1 MAAHRSLRERE
12 SSPGFL
18 AGGGEMGRLIRAMD
32 WSRTPLGPVESWPQ
46 SLRSAVSIM
55 LPSKA
60 QIALFWGEELIGLY
74 NDAYRPVFGAKHP
87 VALGRPIRE
96 AWAELWRAGL
106 AEIFGNVLAT
116 GEAFWARDMP
126 FYMER
131 HGYPEETYFDVSYD
145 PIRDESGRVGGL
157 FCIVS
162 ETTGRVLGARRLRT
176 LRDLA
181 RIAQDAREVGQVWSA
196 AAAVLTDAPEDIP
209 FALLYE
215 AQPGGGA
222 RLAAAVRM
230 DAGTAPAPLELAG
243 HATSWPLGP
252 VARVLRNADL
262 APFGDLVA
270 GPWPER
276 IHEAVVL
283 PIAGPDAHPAAYL
296 VCGVGARRRV
306 DDDYFDFFTLAASN
320 IANAFATV
328 HKAESERRRAEMLA
342 ELDRA
347 KTQFFSNV
355 SHEFRTPLT
364 LMLGPLED
372 ALADMRA
379 PLDAAQ
385 RERVELAHRNGL
397 RLQKLVNTLL
407 DYSRIEAGRARA
419 SYRPTDLAT
428 FTRELASTFRSAA
441 DKAGLRL
448 DIDCPPLTHP
458 VYVDHDMWEKI
469 VFNLLS
475 NALKFTFDGSI
486 GIALREERRD
496 VVLEVRDTGTGI
508 PAAELPRIFERFHRV
523 EGARSRTH
531 EGTGI
536 GLSLVEE
543 LVKLH
548 GGTIA
553 ATSREAEGTRFRVR
567 IPTGREHLAA
577 EHVVEEPAA
586 APAVF
591 TSARAFVEEATRWL
605 GDPHEA
611 GPQTDPGVQP
621 AKPRRPRIVLADD
634 NADMRAYVA
643 RLLRDRYDVEA
654 VADGEEAL
662 AAVRER
668 GAELL
673 LTDVMMPRLD
683 GIGLARRLRADA
695 RTRNL
700 PIIMLSARAGEE
712 SRIEGHEAGA
722 DDYLYKP
729 FTARELQGRVAA
741 RLELSAL
748 QRQLDQERQDMSAMF
763 AETPVGI
770 AVIRG
775 PELVFDFVNQPY
787 CDAIGGRDVTGMRL
801 LDAMPELARQGFDAL
816 LHQVMATGKPF
827 VGREMPVQLERGN
840 GVENVFFTYIYAP
853 LRGPQGTFERVI
865 VICSDVTESVRA
877 RERVEKLAAEAHA
890 ELAERRRIEAALKE
904 SDRRKDE
911 FLATLAHELRNPL
924 APLRNAMEL
933 ARVPRLGAPQRERI
947 HQVMERQM
955 GHLVRLVD
963 DLMEVSRISR
973 GALELRREH
982 VELAAV
988 LHNAVETSTPLLQAG
1003 GHTLEIANVPPL
1015 WVDGDPVRL
1024 AQILSN
1030 LLNNAAKYTPDG
1042 GRVRIAVEADAATAS
1057 ISVTDNGVGI
1067 DAEDLPRLFEMF
1079 RRGDPSRRRDQTG
1092 LGIGLALAQRLARMH
1107 GGGIEVRS
1115 EGPGRGSCFTLHLPL
1130 ARVGAPAS
1138 EVAATNAAQLPAMPV
1153 LIVDDN
1159 ADAADTL
1166 QLVLEH
1172 LGLDPVLAR
1181 DGPQALEA
1189 FAAAPAS
1196 VVLLDIGMPGMDG
1209 YEVARRI
1216 RGLPGG
1222 REATLVALTGWGQES
1237 DRRLAVEAGIDHH
1250 FTKPADPRTLESLL
1264 RSLAARR
1271 GLGSPP

>member
-1 MAAHRSLRERE
+1 
-12 SSPGFL
+12 
-18 AGGGEMGRLIRAMD
+18 
-32 WSRTPLGPVESWPQ
+32 V
-46 SLRSAVSIM
+46 
-55 LPSKA
+55 
-60 QIALFWGEELIGLY
+60 
-74 NDAYRPVFGAKHP
+74 
-87 VALGRPIRE
+87 
-96 AWAELWRAGL
+96 
-106 AEIFGNVLAT
+106 
-116 GEAFWARDMP
+116 
-126 FYMER
+126 
-131 HGYPEETYFDVSYD
+131 
-145 PIRDESGRVGGL
+145 

-162 ETTGRVLGARRLRT
+162 ETTERVVGARRLRT

-181 RIAQDAREVGQVWSA
+181 RIPQDAREVGHVWSA
-196 AAAVLTDAPEDIP
+196 AASVLTEAPEDIP

-215 AQPGGGA
+215 AQADGRA

-230 DAGTAPAPLELAG
+230 EAGTACAPAELSG
-243 HATSWPLGP
+243 NTTSWPLGDG
-252 VARVLRNADL
+252 ARVLRNEEL
-262 APFGDLVA
+262 APCGDLVA
-270 GPWPER
+270 GPWPEPIR
-276 IHEAVVL
+276 EAVML

-296 VCGVGARRRV
+296 VCGVSARRRL

-372 ALADMRA
+372 ALAETAA
-379 PLDAAQ
+379 PLDPAQ

-419 SYRPTDLAT
+419 SYRPTDLAA
-428 FTRELASTFRSAA
+428 FTRELASTFRSAV

-448 DIDCPPLTHP
+448 DIECAPLAHA

-475 NALKFTFDGSI
+475 NALKFTFAGGI
-486 GIALREERRD
+486 GIALREERGH
-496 VVLEVRDTGTGI
+496 VELEVRDTGTGI
-508 PAAELPRIFERFHRV
+508 PAAELPLIFERFHRV

-536 GLSLVEE
+536 GLSLVQE

-553 ATSREAEGTRFRVR
+553 VASHEGEGTRFRVR
-567 IPTGREHLAA
+567 IPTGRDHLAA
-577 EHVVEEPAA
+577 EHVVEGPAA
-586 APAVF
+586 LPAVF
-591 TSARAFVEEATRWL
+591 ANARAFVEEATRWL
-605 GDPHEA
+605 GDQREA
-611 GPQTDPGVQP
+611 EHAEHRGPQP
-621 AKPRRPRIVLADD
+621 AKLRRPRIVLADD

-683 GIGLARRLRADA
+683 GIGLSRRLRADA

-729 FTARELQGRVAA
+729 FTARELLGRVAA

-775 PELVFDFVNQPY
+775 PELVFDFVNTPY

-801 LDAMPELARQGFDAL
+801 LDAMPELADQGFDAL

-827 VGREMPVQLERGN
+827 VGREMPVQLERGK
-840 GVENVFFTYIYAP
+840 GVEDVFFTYIYAP

-865 VICSDVTESVRA
+865 VICSDVTESVHA

-911 FLATLAHELRNPL
+911 FLATLAHELRNPM

-933 ARVPRLGAPQRERI
+933 ARVPRLGADQRERI

-1003 GHTLEIANVPPL
+1003 GHTLEIASVPSL

-1030 LLNNAAKYTPDG
+1030 LLNNAAKYTPEG
-1042 GRVRIAVEADAATAS
+1042 GRVRIAVEADATTAS

-1067 DAEDLPRLFEMF
+1067 DPADLPLLFEMF

-1092 LGIGLALAQRLARMH
+1092 LGIGLALAQRLAGMH
-1107 GGGIEVRS
+1107 GGHIEARS
-1115 EGPGRGSCFTLHLPL
+1115 EGPGRGSSFTLHLPL
-1130 ARVGAPAS
+1130 ARRGGPVS
-1138 EVAATNAAQLPAMPV
+1138 AAAAQSGARLPAMHV

-1172 LGLDPVLAR
+1172 LGLQPALAR

-1189 FAAAPAS
+1189 FAAMPAD

-1216 RGLPGG
+1216 RALPGG

-1237 DRRLAVEAGIDHH
+1237 DRRRAVEAGIDHH

-1264 RSLAARR
+1264 RTLASSGPFA
-1271 GLGSPP
+1271 